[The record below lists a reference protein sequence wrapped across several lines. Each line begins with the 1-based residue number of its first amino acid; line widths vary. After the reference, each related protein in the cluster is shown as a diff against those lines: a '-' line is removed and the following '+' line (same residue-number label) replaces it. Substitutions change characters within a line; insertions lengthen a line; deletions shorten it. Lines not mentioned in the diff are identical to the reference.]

1 MGGEREGRE
10 NIKHQRR
17 WRRKKWKI
25 KSRCH
30 VPLSKYTD
38 DKARYSYRQKKA
50 YTNSRFSCQEVKDL
64 TDRAVQMPLWSEVPN
79 TTSSSL
85 PFLIQCL
92 ISQQFH
98 SKKSRVVFSVSFS
111 TGSSTADGKDGH
123 VFEHWIQETNQ
134 ETMPCRP
141 LSPILRYQ

>member
-30 VPLSKYTD
+30 VPLSKYTAN
-38 DKARYSYRQKKA
+38 KARYSYRQKKA

-64 TDRAVQMPLWSEVPN
+64 TDRAVQMPLWSQVPN

-92 ISQQFH
+92 LSH
-98 SKKSRVVFSVSFS
+98 NNSTARNPGLSSLS